1 MSPFIKASRSISI
14 LHVMILILITLAEQF
29 KARLQLDFMVLLG
42 ANLFFYILT
51 LVSIAVQK
59 KHLNNENP
67 NVYVRAVIGSMMIRM
82 FATIVA
88 VLIYVKVVNNK
99 YDSVS
104 LFIGLSFYLVYLA
117 LEVKTMMKLNQKNA

>member
-1 MSPFIKASRSISI
+1 M
-14 LHVMILILITLAEQF
+14 
-29 KARLQLDFMVLLG
+29 
-42 ANLFFYILT
+42 LT
-51 LVSIAVQK
+51 LLSIAVQK
-59 KHLNNENP
+59 KHLKNENP
-67 NVYVRAVIGSMMIRM
+67 NVYIRAVIGSMMIRM

-104 LFIGLSFYLVYLA
+104 LFIGLSFYLVYLT